1 MSSPGAAPIIEI
13 RDLVKHFD
21 HGRVKALDGVNLTIS
36 SGEFVAI
43 SGRSGCGKSTLLHL
57 IAALDRPTSGTIVVN
72 GTDLAQLPRVDRY
85 RRNVIGLVFQL
96 HNLLPHLTA
105 QQNVEV
111 AMIGAGLSRR
121 EQRERATFLLDQ
133 VGLGDRAVNRPPELS
148 GGERQRVAIARALAN
163 QPSIILA
170 DEPTG
175 SLDTES
181 VDGVLA
187 LFQQLRHDLG
197 VTILLVTHDQ
207 AVGRSADRIIKMRDG
222 RIDAE
227 SDAAEVPA

>member
-1 MSSPGAAPIIEI
+1 MSNQSPTPIIEI
-13 RDLVKHFD
+13 TDLVKHFD
-21 HGRVKALDGVNLTIS
+21 NGRVKALDGINLRIEP
-36 SGEFVAI
+36 GEFVAI

-57 IAALDRPTSGTIVVN
+57 IAALDRPTRGTIVVN
-72 GTDLAQLPRVDRY
+72 GTDIAQLPRLDRY
-85 RRNVIGLVFQL
+85 RRDVIGLVFQL

-111 AMIGAGLSRR
+111 AMIGAGLNRR
-121 EQRERATFLLDQ
+121 EQRERATKLLDQ

-163 QPSIILA
+163 KPSIILA

-181 VDGVLA
+181 VEGVLA
-187 LFQQLRHDLG
+187 LFQQLRRDLG

-207 AVGRSADRIIKMRDG
+207 AVARSADRIIKMRDG

-227 SDAAEVPA
+227 SDHAEVPL